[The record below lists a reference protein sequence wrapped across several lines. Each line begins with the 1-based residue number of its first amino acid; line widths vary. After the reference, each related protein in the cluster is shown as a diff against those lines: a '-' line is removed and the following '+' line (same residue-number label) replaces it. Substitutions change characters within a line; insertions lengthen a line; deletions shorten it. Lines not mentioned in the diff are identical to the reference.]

1 MSSEIVK
8 TSIRGVFEIRYEPFK
23 DNRGSFKNI
32 FRASD
37 PNFLNIWKEEPIK
50 QVNISET
57 KLVGTI
63 RGLHM
68 QKHPHT
74 ESKLISCLEG
84 EVWDVAVD
92 LRRDS
97 VTYGQWISCK
107 LSDKVNN
114 AIYIP
119 KGCAHGFQVL
129 KPNTK
134 LLYLHSGNWNK
145 DSEIGLRWNDIKL
158 NIKWP
163 LKVTEVSARDQNLP
177 FLK

>member
-74 ESKLISCLEG
+74 ESKLIS
-84 EVWDVAVD
+84 
-92 LRRDS
+92 
-97 VTYGQWISCK
+97 
-107 LSDKVNN
+107 
-114 AIYIP
+114 
-119 KGCAHGFQVL
+119 
-129 KPNTK
+129 
-134 LLYLHSGNWNK
+134 
-145 DSEIGLRWNDIKL
+145 
-158 NIKWP
+158 
-163 LKVTEVSARDQNLP
+163 
-177 FLK
+177 